1 MMSIHKAFLESTH
14 LRMQA
19 NHLIFCTLPLQ
30 RQILNCKSE
39 LTTLI
44 GSENVAT
51 QKARMS
57 DLRDE
62 IFGCDIEIQVLRFRA
77 RKLVKQAK
85 NLYCTQKA

>member
-1 MMSIHKAFLESTH
+1 MNKTFLESTG
-14 LRMQA
+14 LRIQA

-30 RQILNCKSE
+30 HQILNCKAE
-39 LTTLI
+39 LTTLS
-44 GSENVAT
+44 GSENVAI

-77 RKLVKQAK
+77 RKLVEQAK
-85 NLYCTQKA
+85 NLNCMQKV